1 MNIRVRF
8 APSPTGYL
16 HVGGTRTALFNWLY
30 ARHEGGKF
38 LLRIE
43 DTDKARSTD
52 EHRQVILDGL
62 SWLGLDWDEE
72 LVFQGARVKR
82 HQEIADRLLTE
93 GKAYLDEGAIRFRV
107 PPGEIA
113 WEDAVHG
120 RISFQGADIKDFIIL
135 RSDRT
140 PIYNLAVVVDDL
152 DMRIT
157 HVLRGD
163 DHISNTPKQIALY
176 QALDAP
182 LPVFGH
188 VPMINGPDG
197 KKLSKRHG
205 ATAVG
210 DYQHM
215 GILPAAMR
223 NFLALLGWSP
233 GGDREI
239 MTLDEMIQLFSF
251 AGIQQKAAIFDMT
264 KLEWMNG
271 QYLSMTPAE
280 QLLPLVAPQLETL
293 GVNGNKEAVLK
304 AIAAVKT
311 RSRTTLD
318 VARQVAARLLPPR
331 RAAPRPALGVPLG
344 LLPRPQVAHVL
355 LEEPQ
360 RLSTPGRLHQVVP
373 HLVQL
378 ACPHLLAVVPLRQ
391 ADRQQ
396 RERRRGNLDPRH
408 VDELRA
414 DPEHLA
420 GHVRGPDGALPRALI
435 LIDQHVER
443 VDHGAQ
449 PPHHRGVPILL
460 GLVQHVG
467 DVGRQRGAR
476 QHPQPTVAHLGQVHD
491 VGSDGDGARGER
503 RVGPADR
510 GPGGP
515 HGVGRRRA
523 RHRPSQPA
531 ARPPAPAAAAERRQ
545 LGRLRPGGRNDRDQA
560 LRPVDPAR
568 PAERH

>member
-1 MNIRVRF
+1 MSTRVRF

-16 HVGGTRTALFNWLY
+16 HVGGARTALFNWLY
-30 ARHEGGKF
+30 ARRVGGRF

-43 DTDKARSTD
+43 DTDKQRSTD
-52 EHRQVILDGL
+52 EHTKVILDGL
-62 SWLGLDWDEE
+62 TWLGLDWDEE
-72 LVFQGARVKR
+72 PVFQGARVQR
-82 HQEIADRLLTE
+82 HQEVADKLLAA
-93 GKAYLDEGAIRFRV
+93 GQAYLEDGAIRFRL

-113 WEDAVHG
+113 WDDAVHG
-120 RISFQGADIKDFIIL
+120 PISFQGEDIKDFVIL

-140 PIYNLAVVVDDL
+140 PIYNFAVVVDDV
-152 DMRIT
+152 DMAIT

-176 QALDAP
+176 QALGGGAA

-188 VPMINGPDG
+188 VPMIHGPDG

-280 QLLPLVAPQLETL
+280 DLFPLVAPQLEKL
-293 GVNGNKEAVLK
+293 GVNGNREAVLK

-318 VARQVAARLLPPR
+318 VARQVAARLD
-331 RAAPRPALGVPLG
+331 AK
-344 LLPRPQVAHVL
+344 
-355 LEEPQ
+355 
-360 RLSTPGRLHQVVP
+360 
-373 HLVQL
+373 HLVVDEKAKKEIAKDPAGYKAAL
-378 ACPHLLAVVPLRQ
+378 EASLAVLKATEWTPEALERTLRSE
-391 ADRQQ
+391 
-396 RERRRGNLDPRH
+396 ERR
-408 VDELRA
+408 
-414 DPEHLA
+414 
-420 GHVRGPDGALPRALI
+420 
-435 LIDQHVER
+435 
-443 VDHGAQ
+443 
-449 PPHHRGVPILL
+449 
-460 GLVQHVG
+460 
-467 DVGRQRGAR
+467 
-476 QHPQPTVAHLGQVHD
+476 
-491 VGSDGDGARGER
+491 
-503 RVGPADR
+503 
-510 GPGGP
+510 
-515 HGVGRRRA
+515 
-523 RHRPSQPA
+523 
-531 ARPPAPAAAAERRQ
+531 
-545 LGRLRPGGRNDRDQA
+545 
-560 LRPVDPAR
+560 
-568 PAERH
+568 

>member
-1 MNIRVRF
+1 MSTRVRF

-16 HVGGTRTALFNWLY
+16 HVGGARTALFNWLY

-52 EHRQVILDGL
+52 EHTRVILDGL
-62 SWLGLDWDEE
+62 TWLGLAWDEE

-82 HQEIADRLLTE
+82 HQEVADRLLAE
-93 GKAYLDEGAIRFRV
+93 GKAYMEEGAIRFRV

-176 QALDAP
+176 RALGAP

-210 DYQHM
+210 DYQHL

-239 MTLDEMIQLFSF
+239 MTLQEMIDLFSLE
-251 AGIQQKAAIFDMT
+251 GIQSKAAIFDTT

-271 QYLSMTPAE
+271 QYLSATSAE
-280 QLLPLVAPQLETL
+280 ELYPLVQPQLERL
-293 GVNGNKEAVLK
+293 GLNGNRDAVLK
-304 AIAAVKT
+304 AISAVKT

-318 VARQVAARLLPPR
+318 VARQVAVR
-331 RAAPRPALGVPLG
+331 
-344 LLPRPQVAHVL
+344 
-355 LEEPQ
+355 
-360 RLSTPGRLHQVVP
+360 
-373 HLVQL
+373 
-378 ACPHLLAVVPLRQ
+378 
-391 ADRQQ
+391 
-396 RERRRGNLDPRH
+396 LDPKY
-408 VDELRA
+408 VELDDKAKREIA
-414 DPEHLA
+414 KDPA
-420 GHVRGPDGALPRALI
+420 GHRASLEASVAALR
-435 LIDQHVER
+435 DVEW
-443 VDHGAQ
+443 
-449 PPHHRGVPILL
+449 
-460 GLVQHVG
+460 
-467 DVGRQRGAR
+467 
-476 QHPQPTVAHLGQVHD
+476 T
-491 VGSDGDGARGER
+491 
-503 RVGPADR
+503 
-510 GPGGP
+510 
-515 HGVGRRRA
+515 
-523 RHRPSQPA
+523 PA
-531 ARPPAPAAAAERRQ
+531 ALEH
-545 LGRLRPGGRNDRDQA
+545 RLRE
-560 LRPVDPAR
+560 L
-568 PAERH
+568 AE